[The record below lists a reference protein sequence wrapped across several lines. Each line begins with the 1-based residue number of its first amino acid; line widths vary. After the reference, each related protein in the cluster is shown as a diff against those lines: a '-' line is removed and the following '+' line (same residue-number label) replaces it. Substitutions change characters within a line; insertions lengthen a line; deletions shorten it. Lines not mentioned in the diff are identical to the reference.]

1 MDKDNW
7 KQYED
12 IIHLP
17 HHVSKK
23 RAQMSLE
30 DRAAQFSPFAAL
42 TGHGAAVK
50 ETERL
55 TTKQIELEEYEKQ
68 KIDSKLQWIASH
80 LKDRVEVGITHFVP
94 DLYKDGGVYENTTG
108 IVKKVE
114 EWNGSLWMED
124 GKRISVEYIIDVRAE
139 VFEE

>member
-1 MDKDNW
+1 MDRDNW

-68 KIDSKLQWIASH
+68 KIDSKIQWLAGN
-80 LKDRVEVGITHFVP
+80 LKELVEVKITYFVP
-94 DLYKDGGVYENTTG
+94 DLYKEGGTYKVTTG
-108 IVKKVE
+108 IVKKIE
-114 EWNGSLWMED
+114 EWNGSLLMND
-124 GKRISVEYIIDVRAE
+124 GERIPVEYIIDIKSD
-139 VFEE
+139 VFDE